1 MVVMKHKLRSSNLTE
16 PLHGLPGPFQRLSP
30 GRRDL
35 RKGQAYTE
43 YLIILLFGV
52 FLGLGVVVVDRVL
65 PPEQTGIMDRL
76 YGYIF
81 DYYAALANYLN
92 LPCF

>member
-1 MVVMKHKLRSSNLTE
+1 MLVMKHKLRSSSLTE
-16 PLHGLPGPFQRLSP
+16 SLHRLPGPFRRLSP
-30 GRRDL
+30 GRRDF
-35 RKGQAYTE
+35 REGQAYTE

-52 FLGLGVVVVDRVL
+52 FLGLGVVVVDRNIL
-65 PPEQTGIMDRL
+65 PEQIRIMDRL

-81 DYYAALANYLN
+81 DYYAGLANYLN

>member
-1 MVVMKHKLRSSNLTE
+1 MLVMKRKVLPSSLLE
-16 PLHGLPGPFQRLSP
+16 LIHRLAGPSKQLSP
-30 GRRDL
+30 CRRDL
-35 RKGQAYTE
+35 REGQAYTE

-52 FLGLGVVVVDRVL
+52 FLGLGIVVIERVL
-65 PPEQTGIMDRL
+65 PDEQLGIMNRL

-81 DYYAALANYLN
+81 DYYAGLANYLN